1 MRPLWS
7 RPSSRFAG
15 RATLPGAA
23 RATAYRVLFDLHRMP
38 AEWDGLWWRL
48 GPLGYVE
55 DARDA
60 TARPP
65 KTRDWAGTSTV
76 TAALHAALDD
86 PDPLV
91 RRAAV
96 ENATLVLDR
105 GTVERLLRLFDDPA
119 AADDRPAILTALGSA
134 RDPRAAGPVLA
145 VLRRHSENVEPPPA
159 RDRRRPSASGGG
171 REGGTGEAGGGRD
184 PAAAADRRAA
194 GHRRTGGGR
203 CGPRRPGP
211 PQPPRRGSP
220 CRRGGRPGPDRRG
233 PGPAKP

>member
-1 MRPLWS
+1 
-7 RPSSRFAG
+7 
-15 RATLPGAA
+15 
-23 RATAYRVLFDLHRMP
+23 MP

-65 KTRDWAGTSTV
+65 KTRDWAGTAAV
-76 TAALHAALDD
+76 IAALHAALDD

-96 ENATLVLDR
+96 ENATLALDQ
-105 GTVERLLRLFDDPA
+105 GTVEPAPA
-119 AADDRPAILTALGSA
+119 AVRRSRGGRRPAG
-134 RDPRAAGPVLA
+134 DPHRPRVGPRPQGDRAGPRRPPSS
-145 VLRRHSENVEPPPA
+145 LRERRPPPA
-159 RDRRRPSASGGG
+159 RHCRRPSARGAV
-171 REGGTGEAGGGRD
+171 REGRTGEAGGGRD

-203 CGPRRPGP
+203 CGPRRTGP
-211 PQPPRRGSP
+211 PQPPRTRKSVPPRWAPWPGSA
-220 CRRGGRPGPDRRG
+220 GTRPK
-233 PGPAKP
+233 KP